1 MEEYITRAEFE
12 QFKRQVE
19 QMTEPMKA
27 INVNVASADVLNQL
41 QELRQNQTEIFNA
54 LTKTVEDN
62 VKDLRD
68 DLKQEMATKEDLK
81 GMERRFDAIAEMQKQ
96 ILNRL
101 PPIGE

>member
-1 MEEYITRAEFE
+1 MEEYVTRAEFE

-54 LTKTVEDN
+54 LTKSIEDT
-62 VKDLRD
+62 RD
-68 DLKQEMATKEDLK
+68 DLKADIEK
-81 GMERRFDAIAEMQKQ
+81 RFDAIAEMQKL

>member
-1 MEEYITRAEFE
+1 MEEYITRREFE
-12 QFKRQVE
+12 QFKRHIE
-19 QMTEPMKA
+19 QKTEPMKA

-54 LTKTVEDN
+54 LVKTVEDN
-62 VKDLRD
+62 VGDLRTD
-68 DLKQEMATKEDLK
+68 
-81 GMERRFDAIAEMQKQ
+81 MERRLDSIAEVQKL

>member
-1 MEEYITRAEFE
+1 MEEYITRREFE

-54 LTKTVEDN
+54 LVKTVEDN
-62 VKDLRD
+62 VGDLRTD
-68 DLKQEMATKEDLK
+68 
-81 GMERRFDAIAEMQKQ
+81 MEKRFDAIAEMQKQ

>member
-1 MEEYITRAEFE
+1 MEEYVTRREFLE
-12 QFKRQVE
+12 FKRQVE
-19 QMTEPMKA
+19 QKTEPMKA

-54 LTKTVEDN
+54 LTKSIEDT
-62 VKDLRD
+62 RD
-68 DLKQEMATKEDLK
+68 DLKQD
-81 GMERRFDAIAEMQKQ
+81 MEKRFDAIAEMQKQ

>member
-1 MEEYITRAEFE
+1 MCRKLKRKDTSMEEYITRREFE
-12 QFKRQVE
+12 KLKRHIE
-19 QMTEPMKA
+19 QKTEPMKA

-54 LTKTVEDN
+54 LVKTVEDN
-62 VKDLRD
+62 VGDLRTD
-68 DLKQEMATKEDLK
+68 
-81 GMERRFDAIAEMQKQ
+81 MERRLDSIAEVQKL